1 MGSKS
6 CDRSHSAAASRCP
19 LSRRYRRFRLMQCSK
34 ATDEWTVALV
44 QASAGEIFNG
54 NDGKG
59 HNDSHEAGCDGTSCD
74 GSSSDDPSSRR

>member
-1 MGSKS
+1 MQY
-6 CDRSHSAAASRCP
+6 SR
-19 LSRRYRRFRLMQCSK
+19 

-44 QASAGEIFNG
+44 KASVGEIVKG

-59 HNDSHEAGCDGTSCD
+59 HNDSHVAGCDGTSCD